1 MEKTIKKLSIIAL
14 MLVMVISLVGCGK
27 KEDSEDK
34 KEEKIDDN
42 TIIATRE
49 TESEGIKYTEET
61 EIKLKDKKVNTVK
74 MTMEFETEEIATEM
88 KTQTDASLEIIK
100 SMVGDLEMKISQDGK
115 KVIMELDAAAFSTM
129 AGVDVTEEEVTKADL
144 KVELEKEGY
153 KVK

>member
-14 MLVMVISLVGCGK
+14 MLVMVITLVGCGK
-27 KEDSEDK
+27 KEDEEK
-34 KEEKIDDN
+34 KEEKVDDN
-42 TIIATRE
+42 TIIATKESE
-49 TESEGIKYTEET
+49 TEGIKYTEET
-61 EIKLKDKKVNTVK
+61 EIKLKDKKVDTVK
-74 MTMEFETEEIATEM
+74 MSMEFETEEMAKEM

-100 SMVGDLEMKISQDGK
+100 STMGDIGMKISLDGK

-144 KVELEKEGY
+144 KAELEKEGY